1 VERISEEI
9 MATLQNYIDDTLR
22 LLRDANNT
30 YYSPTDI
37 NAWINRARRRRD
49 RDTGINRLLVT
60 FPLVVGQTTYSL
72 TTVNANAFDVVGIV
86 LIYSNIRVDLE
97 NPSYRDL
104 AATYLSVVNYND
116 VPRGYAKYGP
126 SNIIIGPPPNSAY
139 STEWDTLQTGPDLVN
154 TTDVDPIPAP
164 WTEPVPFMAASYGKM
179 ELGEQDD
186 AKRFEDMYLAQ
197 TIEIMSSTRGMQVP
211 DPYFTTGRRY
221 GSAR

>member
-1 VERISEEI
+1 
-9 MATLQNYIDDTLR
+9 MQNYIDDTLR

-30 YYSPTDI
+30 YFSPTDI

-49 RDTGINRLLVT
+49 RDTGINRTLVT
-60 FPLVVGQTTYSL
+60 FPLVVGQTTYSML
-72 TTVNANAFDVVGIV
+72 TVNANAFDVVGIV

-104 AATYLSVVNYND
+104 AATYLSVVSYND
-116 VPRGYAKYGP
+116 VPRAFAKYGP
-126 SNIIIGPPPNSAY
+126 SNIVIGPPPNQAY
-139 STEWDTLQTGPDLVN
+139 STEWDMLQTGPDLVN
-154 TTDVDPIPAP
+154 TTDVDSIPAP
-164 WTEPVPFMAASYGKM
+164 WTEPVPFAAAHYAKL

-211 DPYFTTGRRY
+211 DPYFATGRRY
-221 GSAR
+221 GNSR